1 MLKKRADYDG
11 AEALYRRAIAI
22 VVKTFGEA
30 QNYKQGIYENN
41 LADCFR
47 KRTKFDDALNLYKVR
62 TGPARLPLTVPFAA
76 RTGHH
81 PVEARRG
88 TLGGGGGDAQPGP
101 SAAPA
106 RPL

>member
-47 KRTKFDDALNLYKVR
+47 KRTKFDDALTLYKVH
-62 TGPARLPLTVPFAA
+62 TSYARLPLTFAA

-88 TLGGGGGDAQPGP
+88 ALGGGGGHAQPRT

-106 RPL
+106 RSL